1 MHYKNTKKINVVQI
15 DFEKFGLFY
24 TEFSFLN
31 CFFFVHDFLN
41 FYHVCEN
48 YF

>member
-24 TEFSFLN
+24 TEFSFLV
-31 CFFFVHDFLN
+31 FFLFMIF
-41 FYHVCEN
+41 
-48 YF
+48 